1 MRSKGAVK
9 YAATKLKEKGVLLG
23 IGDLPAD
30 QIKNVQFVF
39 LLLEQEG
46 FFEVS

>member
-9 YAATKLKEKGVLLG
+9 YAATKPPSG